1 MEKEYI
7 KDIPSGHVD
16 KSSSWGHSVTN
27 NISINF
33 QIKYKEAVPEGNI
46 LRLFQGANY
55 KAPLSRSFDVSE
67 EWVTKI
73 DFYVFWEIIILTIS
87 LKCLALQA
95 GAKHMKD
102 ILRKCRTLKEITKEY
117 IRSAVLYHSLVI
129 TWKNGHKLF
138 PTNNRTTISCPYG

>member
-1 MEKEYI
+1 MNH
-7 KDIPSGHVD
+7 SSARR
-16 KSSSWGHSVTN
+16 SSSRRKYISWFQSGCKTAIVSKYYRLFHSR
-27 NISINF
+27 
-33 QIKYKEAVPEGNI
+33 IK
-46 LRLFQGANY
+46 RLFQGANY